1 MTAVCAR
8 NQQADGADPDVSPG
22 PHRTAAI
29 AVTAAALW
37 AAAIPA
43 QHVTVP
49 RNIRR
54 PGPRAADRRLM
65 RDAFRRNPR
74 SAGAPWPTSDRA
86 ARRMLDLAGV
96 DWQAVRVAAEL
107 GAGTG
112 TFTRQ
117 ILDRLWPGACLH
129 VYEQDA
135 ALAAVLAGR
144 FAGDLR
150 VRLHGDAVSL
160 HADLGDGGYADLI
173 VSELPWAWMGREA
186 RRGLLWLAGRCLTPG
201 TGVLVAAQPGPR
213 QERAFRQAF
222 GEVRREHAPGGWPV
236 LYRLARPRTAPL
248 LTAVRTG
255 AAVPPRA
262 APAAGP

>member
-1 MTAVCAR
+1 MTAACAR
-8 NQQADGADPDVSPG
+8 NHQADGADPDVSPG

-86 ARRMLDLAGV
+86 ARRMLGLAGV
-96 DWQAVRVAAEL
+96 DWEAVRVAAEL

-112 TFTRQ
+112 T
-117 ILDRLWPGACLH
+117 LHPADPGP
-129 VYEQDA
+129 
-135 ALAAVLAGR
+135 ALARCLPARLRAGR
-144 FAGDLR
+144 R
-150 VRLHGDAVSL
+150 
-160 HADLGDGGYADLI
+160 
-173 VSELPWAWMGREA
+173 PGRRA
-186 RRGLLWLAGRCLTPG
+186 RRPVRGRPAG
-201 TGVLVAAQPGPR
+201 
-213 QERAFRQAF
+213 
-222 GEVRREHAPGGWPV
+222 
-236 LYRLARPRTAPL
+236 
-248 LTAVRTG
+248 
-255 AAVPPRA
+255 
-262 APAAGP
+262 APAP